1 MGSVSPANKR
11 TPRAMWAIRG
21 FSIALAVIIVLA
33 FGTVFYSAYVDYRGI
48 SDDVSNPAYHSVV
61 RTMDG
66 DSESVAVNL
75 TVPNHGLYTLQVSV
89 SCPEPNVEA
98 GVSCEQS
105 SVTVPAGQT
114 RTLEFRITV
123 ADLSKFENSLS
134 QQINGSVSIEIMPF
148 ASVSLSYDLGGLVEA
163 ASQS

>member
-1 MGSVSPANKR
+1 
-11 TPRAMWAIRG
+11 MWAIRG

-48 SDDVSNPAYHSVV
+48 SNDASNPAFHSVV

-66 DSESVAVNL
+66 NSETVAVNL
-75 TVPNHGLYTLQVSV
+75 TVPNQGLYALQVSV
-89 SCPEPNVEA
+89 ACPEPDVAA
-98 GVSCEQS
+98 GVSCQHA

-123 ADLSKFENSLS
+123 ANLARFESSLS

-148 ASVSLSYDLGGLVEA
+148 ASVSLNYDLGSLVEA
-163 ASQS
+163 TTQA